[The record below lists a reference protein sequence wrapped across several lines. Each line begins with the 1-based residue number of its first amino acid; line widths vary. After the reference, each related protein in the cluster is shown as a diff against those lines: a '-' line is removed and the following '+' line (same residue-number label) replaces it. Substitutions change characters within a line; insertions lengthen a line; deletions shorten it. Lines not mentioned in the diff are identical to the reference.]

1 MIEPNDRSRCKGITQ
16 AGEPCKNFALPG
28 SDFCRLHIDQEAG
41 AVAESPAE
49 PASAA
54 ASGSEQPDA
63 PVSEEPAYTSAALPG
78 AEAAAS
84 DYAVPS
90 NGRAA
95 SLHEYESST
104 EEVEVPDEEL
114 RAQLMDELDQLIERV
129 QRMAPGYRPP
139 PFSARRLLQLVEQNL
154 ERFSPELRLGLLE
167 KLKKTLSEDLF
178 DLDTWKGIW
187 YMLNY
192 TLEYQADLLKRRLSG
207 EYETDEW
214 GLDLEFLQAI
224 LPFFQFMY
232 RKYWRV
238 EASGLEN
245 IPEEGR
251 ALLVSNHSGQL
262 PWDGS
267 MVGLAVLDEHPA
279 KRLVRT
285 LYATWFPTLPFFSAM
300 FTKCGQALAT
310 EENGI
315 RLLEQD
321 ELVAVFPEGYKGV
334 GKLYK
339 DRYRLARFGRGGF
352 IRMALRTQAPIIP
365 VSVVGAEETYISLA
379 KIPSIA
385 KLIHFPYF
393 PISPTFPWFGLLG
406 FVPLPTKWYIDY
418 GEPIP
423 MDVYGPGAANNLV
436 LVSQLTDQVRNVVQ
450 EMIYGRLEQRK
461 SVFLG

>member
-1 MIEPNDRSRCKGITQ
+1 MSEATARSHCKGLTQ
-16 AGEPCKNFALPG
+16 AGQACKNYALPG
-28 SDFCRLHIDQEAG
+28 SEYCRLHG
-41 AVAESPAE
+41 
-49 PASAA
+49 SAA
-54 ASGSEQPDA
+54 ALAPDPDGLETA
-63 PVSEEPAYTSAALPG
+63 PELGLNLEPVAAALEVSSGEMQAGGDGHTGGMSRDGSGEFEP
-78 AEAAAS
+78 EA
-84 DYAVPS
+84 
-90 NGRAA
+90 GQ
-95 SLHEYESST
+95 
-104 EEVEVPDEEL
+104 EEEIPDEEL
-114 RAQLMDELDQLIERV
+114 RGQLVQELDQLIERV
-129 QRMAPGYRPP
+129 KQITPGYQPP
-139 PFSARRLLQLVEQNL
+139 PFSARRLLQLIEQNL
-154 ERFSPELRLGLLE
+154 ERFTPDLRLGLLE
-167 KLKKTLSEDLF
+167 RLRKTLSEDLF

-192 TLEYQADLLKRRLSG
+192 TVDYQVDLVKRRMSG

-214 GLDLEFLQAI
+214 GLDMEFLQTI

-232 RKYWRV
+232 KRYWRV
-238 EASGLEN
+238 ETSGLEN
-245 IPEEGR
+245 IPEVGR

-279 KRLVRT
+279 RRLVRT
-285 LYATWFPTLPFFSAM
+285 LYASWFPTLPFFSAM

-365 VSVVGAEETYISLA
+365 VSVVGAEETYISLTKA
-379 KIPSIA
+379 PVIA

-406 FVPLPTKWYIDY
+406 FVPLPTKWYIDF
-418 GEPIP
+418 GEIIP
-423 MDVYGPGAANNLV
+423 MDSYGPGSENNFV

-450 EMIYGRLEQRK
+450 EMIFRRLEQRK
-461 SVFLG
+461 SVLLG